1 MPNETPVVFHDGSN
15 YDYHF
20 IIKKSDFEGIFERLG
35 ENTGKFKT
43 LSVPIEKEVTKI
55 KKKDRNESVV
65 SISEKMKFTDS
76 ARFIPT
82 SLKNLVDSLTEQI
95 RKTVRIAIDF
105 LNMKVSRTIQ

>member
-15 YDYHF
+15 YDYHL
-20 IIKKSDFEGIFERLG
+20 IIKQLAHDFEGIFERLG
-35 ENTGKFKT
+35 ETTGKFKT

-55 KKKDRNESVV
+55 KKKDRNESFV

-82 SLKNLVDSLTEQI
+82 SL
-95 RKTVRIAIDF
+95 
-105 LNMKVSRTIQ
+105 